1 MFLVVIFISIKSWP
15 QKIYVLLHSIM
26 FTLKWL
32 HVQKDMADLC
42 CFLAGFCVCMKHVL
56 EHLLAWVCVSIFGL
70 IFLAFWWRW
79 HDNNGKST
87 RLTHTTDR
95 KWKTTKL
102 CLDGR
107 RKVLIV
113 ASFREIGIINA
124 LLTDLNVAYI
134 IWTFS
139 VDDGLNHLI
148 RTWNILNEPF
158 AFFSF

>member
-1 MFLVVIFISIKSWP
+1 MVMILGIKACLYFTICIPLKYTKKEYEMFLVVIFISIKSWP

-87 RLTHTTDR
+87 RLTHHWPEMEDH
-95 KWKTTKL
+95 KTL
-102 CLDGR
+102 LGR
-107 RKVLIV
+107 TEKSPHRCVL
-113 ASFREIGIINA
+113 
-124 LLTDLNVAYI
+124 
-134 IWTFS
+134 
-139 VDDGLNHLI
+139 
-148 RTWNILNEPF
+148 
-158 AFFSF
+158 

>member
-1 MFLVVIFISIKSWP
+1 MKEGIWNVFSCH
-15 QKIYVLLHSIM
+15 IYFNQLSATKNILHSIM

-42 CFLAGFCVCMKHVL
+42 CFLAFVCMKHVL
-56 EHLLAWVCVSIFGL
+56 EQCLGL
-70 IFLAFWWRW
+70 CPFLALYFWPLVA
-79 HDNNGKST
+79 GTTTMESP
-87 RLTHTTDR
+87 LASHTTDR

-124 LLTDLNVAYI
+124 LLTDLNVAHI
-134 IWTFS
+134 IC
-139 VDDGLNHLI
+139 
-148 RTWNILNEPF
+148 
-158 AFFSF
+158 AFQ

>member
-42 CFLAGFCVCMKHVL
+42 CFLACFCVCMKHVL

-87 RLTHTTDR
+87 STPLTGNGRPQNFAWTDGEKSSSLR
-95 KWKTTKL
+95 PLGKLESSML
-102 CLDGR
+102 CLLTSML
-107 RKVLIV
+107 LI
-113 ASFREIGIINA
+113 S
-124 LLTDLNVAYI
+124 
-134 IWTFS
+134 S
-139 VDDGLNHLI
+139 GL
-148 RTWNILNEPF
+148 F
-158 AFFSF
+158 Q

>member
-1 MFLVVIFISIKSWP
+1 MTSCPKRYGRFMLFLGLLLCVYEACIRALACLSLCVHFWP
-15 QKIYVLLHSIM
+15 YI
-26 FTLKWL
+26 
-32 HVQKDMADLC
+32 
-42 CFLAGFCVCMKHVL
+42 
-56 EHLLAWVCVSIFGL
+56 
-70 IFLAFWWRW
+70 LAFWWRW

-139 VDDGLNHLI
+139 VDDELNHLLQ
-148 RTWNILNEPF
+148 TWNVLNESSV
-158 AFFSF
+158 FFGFWFWQMIWANDIVF

>member
-42 CFLAGFCVCMKHVL
+42 CFLACFCVCMKHVL

-70 IFLAFWWRW
+70 IFWPFGDAGTTTMESPLA
-79 HDNNGKST
+79 S
-87 RLTHTTDR
+87 HTTDR

-139 VDDGLNHLI
+139 VDDGLNHLL

>member
-42 CFLAGFCVCMKHVL
+42 CFLAGFCVYEACIRA
-56 EHLLAWVCVSIFGL
+56 LACLSLCVHFWPYI
-70 IFLAFWWRW
+70 LAFWWRW

-139 VDDGLNHLI
+139 VDDGLNHLL
-148 RTWNILNEPF
+148 RSWNNLNDPF